1 MSFTTRYGCSAN
13 GRKSILTKLG
23 VGIIFLIAAGPAWSQ
38 AGRAPPIN
46 PFQPNTSLDLNQAQ
60 AKRPN
65 KPVAVPG
72 LAQTPSPAAA
82 DTTPFM
88 TLAGVSVTGAYAIP
102 PGAIA
107 QCYEPYLGKSVS
119 QADLVAITEK
129 ITALYRAA
137 GFHLS
142 RAIVPPQDI
151 QNGRI
156 RIAVI
161 EGSVTAIDV
170 KGDRA
175 VEFGVE
181 RMLRPIMGETP
192 SRLSTFER
200 HLLLASNLPGV
211 RIVDSA
217 LEEIGEASGNF
228 RLTVTV
234 ATSRASATVAGD
246 NLGSSS
252 VGPGEGFLTTTL
264 NSALTP
270 GDSFAA
276 SGSTVPDKPDELA
289 FGRAAYDAPAGANGA
304 RIGATV
310 WYSSIWPDD
319 YRRQWNTQTD
329 STAVEIR
336 GSIMPIETQKSAL
349 RLTASVGGGYF
360 TEKDMFGRIYADQT
374 RTATLSADENYNDAF
389 GGHDYVGLAFRQG
402 FGGVLGA
409 TGWDDPLVSHWG
421 ASGTFSILGFAFSR
435 YQALNDTWSI
445 RLAGAGQFAAEPLMY
460 SQQFYIGGAAFGRGY
475 DAGLISG
482 DDGVAG
488 TAELR
493 FDRNFNFKWAKS
505 YELYAFVDSGAAWDY
520 HDDIGTLYLVS
531 AGVGARLFITG
542 NLQAGAAVAFP
553 VDYHIGIGEHQGPRF
568 LFSLTDTFRE
578 CDTGRWCWF

>member
-1 MSFTTRYGCSAN
+1 MSFTTCYGCSAN
-13 GRKSILTKLG
+13 GRKSILRLLG
-23 VGIIFLIAAGPAWSQ
+23 AGIFCLIATGPALSQ
-38 AGRAPPIN
+38 AGHAPPIN

-72 LAQTPSPAAA
+72 LAQAPGAAAA
-82 DTTPFM
+82 DATPFM
-88 TLAGVSVTGAYAIP
+88 TLADVSVTGAYTIP
-102 PGAIA
+102 PEAIA
-107 QCYEPYLGKSVS
+107 QCYEPYIGKSVS
-119 QADLVAITEK
+119 QADLVAITDK
-129 ITALYRAA
+129 ITAVYRAA

-151 QNGRI
+151 QNGHI
-156 RIAVI
+156 QIAVI

-175 VEFGVE
+175 TEFGVE
-181 RMLRPIMGETP
+181 RALKPIIGETP
-192 SRLSTFER
+192 SRLATFER

-211 RIVDSA
+211 RILDSA
-217 LEEIGEASGNF
+217 LEEIGETSGHF

-264 NSALTP
+264 NSMLVP
-270 GDSFAA
+270 GDGFAGSA
-276 SGSTVPDKPDELA
+276 STVPDKPDELA
-289 FGRAAYDAPAGANGA
+289 FGRAAYDAPVGANGA
-304 RIGATV
+304 RVGATV
-310 WYSSIWPDD
+310 WYSSIWPGD

-329 STAVEIR
+329 STAAEIR

-349 RLTASVGGGYF
+349 RLTVSVGGGYF
-360 TEKDMFGRIYADQT
+360 TEKDIWGRIYADQT
-374 RTATLSADENYNDAF
+374 RTATFAADENYNDAL
-389 GGHDYVGLAFRQG
+389 GGHDYVGLALRQG

-409 TGWDDPLVSHWG
+409 TGEDDPLVSHGG

-445 RLAGAGQFAAEPLMY
+445 RVAGAGQFAAEPLMY

-488 TAELR
+488 AAELR

-505 YELYAFVDSGAAWDY
+505 YELYAFVDSGVAWDY

-531 AGVGARLFITG
+531 AGVGARIFITD
-542 NLQAGAAVAFP
+542 NFQAGVAVAFP
-553 VDYHIGIGEHQGPRF
+553 VDYHIGIGEHQSPRF
-568 LFSLTDTFRE
+568 LFTLTDTFRE
-578 CDTGRWCWF
+578 CGTGHMCWF

>member
-1 MSFTTRYGCSAN
+1 MSFTTRYAYSAS
-13 GRKSILTKLG
+13 GRKSIRRVLG
-23 VGIIFLIAAGPAWSQ
+23 VSVFLLIVTGPAFCQ

-65 KPVAVPG
+65 KPVAVPS
-72 LAQTPSPAAA
+72 LAQTPSPAAPDA
-82 DTTPFM
+82 RPFM

-102 PGAIA
+102 RNAIA
-107 QCYEPYLGKSVS
+107 QCYAPYIGKAVS
-119 QADLVAITEK
+119 QADLVAIADR
-129 ITALYRAA
+129 ITALYRGA

-142 RAIVPPQDI
+142 RAIVPPQDV
-151 QNGRI
+151 QSGRI

-161 EGSVTAIDV
+161 EGSVTKIEV

-175 VEFGVE
+175 AEFGVE
-181 RMLRPIMGETP
+181 RLLKPIVGETP
-192 SRLSTFER
+192 SLLSTFER

-217 LEEIGEASGNF
+217 LDEIGSMTGNF
-228 RLTVTV
+228 RLTLTV
-234 ATSRASATVAGD
+234 QTSRASAGVAAD

-252 VGPGEGFLTTTL
+252 VGPGEAFLTSTL
-264 NSALTP
+264 NSALVP
-270 GDSFAA
+270 GDGFAA
-276 SGSTVPDKPDELA
+276 AASTVPNNPDELS
-289 FGRAAYDAPAGANGA
+289 FGRAAYDAPVGANGA
-304 RIGATV
+304 RVGATV

-349 RLTASVGGGYF
+349 RLTVSLGGGYF
-360 TEKDMFGRIYADQT
+360 TEKNEWGGIYTDQV
-374 RTATLSADENYNDAF
+374 RTATFAADGNYADGS
-389 GGHDYVGLAFRQG
+389 GGHDYLGLAFRQG
-402 FGGVLGA
+402 FGALGA
-409 TGWDDPLVSHWG
+409 TPQDDPLVSHWG

-435 YQALNDTWSI
+435 YQSLNSAWSI
-445 RLAGAGQFAAEPLMY
+445 RVAAAGQVAAEPLMY
-460 SQQFYIGGAAFGRGY
+460 SQQFYVGGAAFGRGF

-493 FDRNFNFKWAKS
+493 FDRNFNSNLAKS
-505 YELYAFVDSGAAWDY
+505 YELYAFFDSGAAWDY
-520 HDDIGTLYLVS
+520 HDESGTLYLMSV
-531 AGVGARLFITG
+531 GLGARLYITD
-542 NLQAGAAVAFP
+542 NFQAGVAVAVP
-553 VDYHIGIGEHQGPRF
+553 VDYRTGTGDHQGPRF
-568 LFSLTDTFRE
+568 LFSLSDTFRE
-578 CDTGRWCWF
+578 CNAGQWCWF